1 MHFFFGMDVC
11 NLVLI
16 PVMNSL
22 LLITEKASRDLSTH
36 SGSRDHQHLTEELV
50 ETQILGPTP
59 GLPDWN
65 QHLTPRVSTRKLE
78 EPGSRADSDEVK
90 SGRQAASYQA
100 VCSKIYSQ
108 APVGLD
114 FQEKAIKGR

>member
-1 MHFFFGMDVC
+1 MDVC

-50 ETQILGPTP
+50 EMQILGPTP

-65 QHLTPRVSTRKLE
+65 LHLSPRGEHKKAGGARLE
-78 EPGSRADSDEVK
+78 
-90 SGRQAASYQA
+90 GRS
-100 VCSKIYSQ
+100 
-108 APVGLD
+108 
-114 FQEKAIKGR
+114 